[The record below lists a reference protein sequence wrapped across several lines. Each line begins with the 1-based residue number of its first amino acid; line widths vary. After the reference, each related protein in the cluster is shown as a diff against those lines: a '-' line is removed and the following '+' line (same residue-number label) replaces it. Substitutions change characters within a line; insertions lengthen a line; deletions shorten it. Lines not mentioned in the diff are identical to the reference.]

1 MPSPAIVLRPLSAA
15 DLDTCHALSVAVGWA
30 HRLADWRWVA
40 GFGRGVVAEM
50 ECEIV
55 GTTLWWLYGETASS
69 IGMVIVRPDRQGFG
83 IGRRLVEAA
92 LADLGDRTA
101 VLVAT
106 DAGEP
111 LYARLGFADTGRV
124 LQQQGI
130 ARAPDLPPASL
141 RPLRPADIEAVI
153 ALDHGAKGMRRAA
166 AIAAL
171 AEAGDGMVLTEGAGI
186 TGFGFCRE
194 AGLGRVIGPVVAPDA
209 AGARALIGH
218 WLARHAGTA
227 LRVDT
232 SADSGIGDWL
242 AAHGLALAGT
252 GIAMTRGRRPPVTAG
267 ARSFALIN
275 QGLG

>member
-1 MPSPAIVLRPLSAA
+1 MPPTAIVLRPVSTA
-15 DLDTCHALSVAVGWA
+15 DLDACHALSAAVGWA
-30 HRLADWRWVA
+30 HRLADWRWMT
-40 GFGRGVVAEM
+40 GFGRGAVADM
-50 ECEIV
+50 AGEIV
-55 GTTLWWLYGETASS
+55 GTTLWWLYGETAASV
-69 IGMVIVRPDRQGFG
+69 GMVIVRPDWQGFG
-83 IGRRLVEAA
+83 IGRRLVETA

-111 LYARLGFADTGRV
+111 LYARLGFADAGRV
-124 LQQQGI
+124 RQQQGI

-141 RPLRPADIEAVI
+141 RPLRPGDIEAVI
-153 ALDHGAKGMRRAA
+153 ALDHAAKGMRRAV

-218 WLARHAGTA
+218 WLARHAGTV

-232 SADSGIGDWL
+232 SADSAIGDWL
-242 AAHGLALAGT
+242 AAHGLGLAGT
-252 GIAMTRGRRPPVTAG
+252 GIVMTRGRRPPTGTG